1 MRHLG
6 LRHCLAGCA
15 MIFAASSHATTYEIN
30 STEDADVTVV
40 RQDNADGSS
49 YWQVTSSRTDGFCS
63 LREAVVASNY
73 QIAVDG
79 CAAGT
84 ASDTKRNERE
94 TNKESWQVIKKK
106 ALGLTKR
113 KKGRHSK

>member
-49 YWQVTSSRTDGFCS
+49 
-63 LREAVVASNY
+63 
-73 QIAVDG
+73 
-79 CAAGT
+79 
-84 ASDTKRNERE
+84 
-94 TNKESWQVIKKK
+94 
-106 ALGLTKR
+106 
-113 KKGRHSK
+113 